1 MSPRTRLDSA
11 VRLQEQHEE
20 RALEELALA
29 SRRASEAE
37 AALAQARERA
47 RQDHRTV
54 GRAAEWQ
61 LADMAHVRALGE
73 VTRAQQEAQEAVVQ
87 VDSSRSQYASAYA
100 RAEALR
106 RVADTRRQEILRARD
121 RAEDRALEE
130 LDLVTRF
137 RAA

>member
-1 MSPRTRLDSA
+1 MLPRTRLDSA
-11 VRLQEQHEE
+11 VRLQEQHED

-29 SRRASEAE
+29 ARRAAEAD
-37 AALAQARERA
+37 AALARARERA
-47 RQDHRTV
+47 SQDHRGV

-61 LADMAHVRALGE
+61 LADVAHVRALHD
-73 VTRAQQEAQEAVVQ
+73 VARAQQEARKATEVV
-87 VDSSRSQYASAYA
+87 DNSRTQYASAYA

-106 RVADTRRQEILRARD
+106 RAADNRRQEILRDRG

-130 LDLVTRF
+130 LDLLTRF